1 MIKLIQIISEFRTQK
16 PNGLV
21 SFVLGVLIFFVFT
34 GNLCAQEVTSPLIK
48 SGLIHKFA
56 QHIVWPQEE
65 AIDTFRIGVFGE
77 EPELMSNIM
86 LLESFDLKGKPI
98 SIKKFAR
105 LSDIRGV
112 HLLYLTRDANSE
124 IQKISRQIAGT
135 QTLMVSDRAR
145 NQNLIMINFLPM
157 TEGKAEFEVNKVNIT
172 EAGMD
177 IAPDLLLLG
186 GTEIDV
192 VGLFKQSQ
200 RALDRFKGQIDE
212 LSESFK
218 NKSKQIE
225 EQNKQI
231 EEQKQEIEKQK
242 REFEI
247 QKQLYEEQAR
257 NSKLL
262 QEEMDTHAEQLAKVL
277 EEVEVKQQTLDS
289 KIELISDQE
298 VEISNQRAEIDNRT
312 SILKEQEDQI
322 KSQEKKIEVQVSQL
336 SNFANTV
343 ARQRIFLY
351 IIIAV
356 CLLIVCLG
364 FLIYRGYKIKKNA
377 NLEIEEKNRELEKGQ
392 EEIIAQSEE
401 ILQANEEVVATN
413 EDLEIR
419 KQELQY
425 TLENL
430 KLAQA
435 QLIQSE
441 KMASVGVLTA
451 GIAHELNNPI
461 NFVSGNVK
469 PLRRDIEDIFSIIEK
484 YDDIINAG
492 KLADAFKD
500 VDAFKDNIDY
510 SLLMKEVIGLLEG
523 IEEGANRSSQI
534 VKGLRSFSRLDEE
547 KLQIYDIHEGID
559 STLIL
564 LYNKIKSRIDIR
576 KDYGDFK
583 DIECYP
589 SKLKQVLMNILTN
602 SIQAIKGRG
611 EIIIQTISSD
621 IGIKIVIKDNGSGMT
636 PEVKEHIFEPFYT
649 TKDVGKGTGLGLSI
663 SFGIIEQHH
672 GNIDVISESGKGSE
686 FIISLPKTQSK

>member
-1 MIKLIQIISEFRTQK
+1 M
-16 PNGLV
+16 P
-21 SFVLGVLIFFVFT
+21 SFVLGVAIFILFT

-77 EPELMSNIM
+77 DPELMSNIM

-98 SIKKFAR
+98 AIKKFTR
-105 LSDIRGV
+105 INDISGI
-112 HLLYLTRDANSE
+112 HLLYLSRDANSE
-124 IQKISRQIAGT
+124 IQKVSRQIAGT

-157 TEGKAEFEVNKVNIT
+157 TEGKAEFEVNKANIT
-172 EAGMD
+172 DAGMD

-200 RALDRFKGQIDE
+200 QAMERFKGQIDD

-231 EEQKQEIEKQK
+231 EDQIQEIEKQK

-247 QKQLYEEQAR
+247 QKLLYEEQAH
-257 NSKLL
+257 NSKML
-262 QEEMDTHAEQLAKVL
+262 QEEMDTNAERLAEVLKEL
-277 EEVEVKQQTLDS
+277 EEKQQTLDS
-289 KIELISDQE
+289 KIELISVQE
-298 VEISNQRAEIDNRT
+298 VEISIQKAEIENRT
-312 SILKEQEDQI
+312 SILKKQEDQVR
-322 KSQEKKIEVQVSQL
+322 SQEKKIEDQVSQL

-351 IIIAV
+351 IIIVVCILVV
-356 CLLIVCLG
+356 CLV
-364 FLIYRGYKIKKNA
+364 FFIYNGYKIKKNA
-377 NLEIEEKNRELEKGQ
+377 NLEIEEKNRELEERQ
-392 EEIIAQSEE
+392 EEIILQSEE

-413 EDLEIR
+413 EDLEIQ
-419 KQELQY
+419 KKELQY

-430 KLAQA
+430 KLAQS

-469 PLRRDIEDIFSIIEK
+469 PLRRDIEDIFSVIEK
-484 YDDIINAG
+484 YESIIKTG
-492 KLADAFKD
+492 MLTDAFSD
-500 VDAFKDNIDY
+500 VDALKDKIDY

-564 LYNKIKSRIDIR
+564 LYNKIKSRIEIK

-583 DIECYP
+583 EIECYP

-602 SIQAIKGRG
+602 SIQAIEGKG

-621 IGIKIVIKDNGSGMT
+621 IGIKIIIKDNGRGMSH
-636 PEVKEHIFEPFYT
+636 EVKEHIFEPFYT

-663 SFGIIEQHH
+663 SFGIIEEHK
-672 GNIDVISESGKGSE
+672 GNIDVISEPGKGSE
-686 FIISLPKTQSK
+686 FIISLPKAQSE

>member
-1 MIKLIQIISEFRTQK
+1 MHGYKTNKSAKLPF
-16 PNGLV
+16 
-21 SFVLGVLIFFVFT
+21 FALGMLILFSVT
-34 GNLCAQEVTSPLIK
+34 GNLYSQEVTSPLIK

-56 QHIVWPQEE
+56 QHIIWPQEE
-65 AIDTFRIGVFGE
+65 AIDTFRIGVYGE

-98 SIKKFAR
+98 SIKKFAQPD
-105 LSDIRGV
+105 DISGV
-112 HLLYLTRDANSE
+112 HLLYLTRDANSD
-124 IQKISRQIAGT
+124 IQKISKQIAGT

-157 TEGKAEFEVNKVNIT
+157 AEGKAEFEVNKANIT
-172 EAGMD
+172 EAGLD

-200 RALDRFKGQIDE
+200 QALQRFKDQIDD
-212 LSESFK
+212 LSESY
-218 NKSKQIE
+218 KSKSQQIE
-225 EQNKQI
+225 EQNVVI
-231 EEQKQEIEKQK
+231 EEQNQEIEKQK

-247 QKQLYEEQAR
+247 QKQLYEEQAA
-257 NSKLL
+257 KYKIQ
-262 QEEMDTHAEQLAKVL
+262 QEEMAARAEQLSEVL
-277 EEVEVKQQTLDS
+277 NELDEKQQTLDS
-289 KIELISDQE
+289 KIKLISDQE
-298 VEISNQRAEIDNRT
+298 VEISVQRAEIENRT
-312 SILKEQEDQI
+312 NILTEQEDRI
-322 KSQEKKIEVQVSQL
+322 KTQEKKIETQVSQL

-351 IIIAV
+351 IIIVVCILVV
-356 CLLIVCLG
+356 CLV
-364 FLIYRGYKIKKNA
+364 FFIYNGYKIKKNA
-377 NLEIEEKNRELEKGQ
+377 NLEIEEKNRELEKRQ
-392 EEIIAQSEE
+392 EEIILQSEE
-401 ILQANEEVVATN
+401 IQAANEEVVATN
-413 EDLEIR
+413 EDLEIQKR
-419 KQELQY
+419 ELQY

-469 PLRRDIEDIFSIIEK
+469 PLRRDIEDVFSIIEK
-484 YDDIINAG
+484 YDDIIHND
-492 KLADAFKD
+492 KLVEAFKD
-500 VDAFKDNIDY
+500 VDALKEKIDY
-510 SLLMKEVIGLLEG
+510 SLLMKEITGLLEG
-523 IEEGANRSSQI
+523 IEEGADRSSQI

-564 LYNKIKSRIDIR
+564 LYNKIKSRIEIR
-576 KDYGDFK
+576 KEYGNFK
-583 DIECYP
+583 EIECYP

-602 SIQAIKGRG
+602 SIQAIEDKG

-621 IGIKIVIKDNGSGMT
+621 IGIKIIIKDNGRGMSS
-636 PEVKEHIFEPFYT
+636 EVKEHIFEPFYT

-663 SFGIIEQHH
+663 SFGIIEEHN
-672 GNIDVISESGKGSE
+672 GNIDVISEPGKGSE
-686 FIISLPKTQSK
+686 FIISLPKTQSE